1 MQMSLAKEVSQN
13 RSEAVAAAEA
23 AVSQDRQAGDRDQE
37 PRPESHMF

>member
-13 RSEAVAAAEA
+13 RSVSAAEA